1 MTAGDLSTLVW
12 PHAAFLA
19 SPLVKAGGARRRHL
33 RLEAR
38 LGPRL
43 LHLAALVEE
52 KKAPGAG
59 GGLDLASCAGL
70 ESPKRKPPW

>member
-33 RLEAR
+33 RL
-38 LGPRL
+38 

-70 ESPKRKPPW
+70 ESP